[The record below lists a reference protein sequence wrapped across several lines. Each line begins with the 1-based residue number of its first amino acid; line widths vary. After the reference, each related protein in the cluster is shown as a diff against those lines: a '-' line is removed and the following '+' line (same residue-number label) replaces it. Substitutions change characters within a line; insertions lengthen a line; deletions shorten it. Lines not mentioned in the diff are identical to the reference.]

1 MSVYVR
7 AVWGWLRGGS
17 GTVSDWSGYGAGLGR
32 FFGAA
37 PGRFWG
43 GFGAAP
49 DGIPKP
55 AAQKRRHS
63 VFIPHAAAS
72 AGNLIRSSIRSGLHS
87 SGSGTSSDLVFVP
100 YGRKRHVNAD
110 QRLSAF
116 T

>member
-1 MSVYVR
+1 MASGWFR
-7 AVWGWLRGGS
+7 DGFGLERLWGGF
-17 GTVSDWSGYGAGLGR
+17 GA

-100 YGRKRHVNAD
+100 YIYMDVNA
-110 QRLSAF
+110 